1 MPHRFGKNI
10 QWREEGD
17 RIILSGTG
25 VITRNQS
32 LDLYEYFSSRIIEI
46 EEGISGID
54 GPAFREFRRAE
65 EVILPGSL
73 RFIGSLSFFNCD
85 SLKKIGPLPPIQ
97 QIAPDAFDHSGYKI
111 DPALWKDAGP
121 LAIDLSI
128 FPYHGNKDKL
138 RLCDEIR
145 AHLRGESPE
154 EQLLHY
160 EFDYRTN
167 GMDGLETH
175 SHAQVNYMALSRILL
190 DEEGFL
196 LAISYGTEDRDWIYL
211 TRTDWVTVG
220 WRSKMEDTYPYYE
233 KYVGCEWVRPAAF
246 RFFNAPDSEENSG
259 QQA

>member
-1 MPHRFGKNI
+1 VFLQELLMHRGDCSFCTKLLEASLY
-10 QWREEGD
+10 REGEGM
-17 RIILSGTG
+17 
-25 VITRNQS
+25 
-32 LDLYEYFSSRIIEI
+32 
-46 EEGISGID
+46 
-54 GPAFREFRRAE
+54 
-65 EVILPGSL
+65 
-73 RFIGSLSFFNCD
+73 RFPIGELNEDFNLLVH

-160 EFDYRTN
+160 EFDYQTN
-167 GMDGLETH
+167 GTDGLETH

-233 KYVGCEWVRPAAF
+233 KYVVAALLS
-246 RFFNAPDSEENSG
+246 AECSCS
-259 QQA
+259 